1 MTQPK
6 PTTTP
11 QLEEPKFGF
20 NEYAERLNGRAA
32 MIGFMLT
39 VLIEYSTG
47 QGLLNWL
54 GLRQNKDLALAHRQL
69 TLTFIRLVNK
79 KETGEECKKFTVW
92 VNEENQS
99 SWILPVTTVVSCDE
113 TREQRGLGH
122 ELLIVNLDTDEIT
135 WDQIKY

>member
-1 MTQPK
+1 VQNSQTMTQPK

-39 VLIEYSTG
+39 LIIEYSTN

-54 GLRQNKDLALAHRQL
+54 GLK
-69 TLTFIRLVNK
+69 
-79 KETGEECKKFTVW
+79 
-92 VNEENQS
+92 
-99 SWILPVTTVVSCDE
+99 
-113 TREQRGLGH
+113 
-122 ELLIVNLDTDEIT
+122 
-135 WDQIKY
+135 